1 MRPSTQHT
9 TQADMTGTAAVPM
22 RAAEGADA
30 EWTAWTARG
39 VEHDRAIRHRLRTA
53 GLFAL
58 VAASLFS
65 AAWLSFGGAQ

>member
-1 MRPSTQHT
+1 MRPSTQRT
-9 TQADMTGTAAVPM
+9 TQADMTGPAAIPM

-30 EWTAWTARG
+30 EWTAWIARG

-53 GLFAL
+53 GLFVL
-58 VAASLFS
+58 VAASLFA